1 MAGYRFTDDWYV
13 AADPQVARDVLR
25 RVEEWPTWWPSCV
38 SVRPVTPQ
46 GPRAGGQAW
55 RFTFQTR
62 LPYRMSFQADVVREE
77 PMAVE
82 TTVVGRVQG
91 EGRWRVDS
99 ADEGAR
105 VHFDWRV
112 NPQVPW
118 MRLLSPVAR
127 PAFIWNHESLMA
139 EGGCAFAGE
148 LGVAMPRPPA
158 SSPPVTAAAAQVA
171 ASLLVLAGLVL
182 LAGRAHSRRGREA
195 VKRARTRRICPV
207 MKGSIRP
214 GTG

>member
-1 MAGYRFTDDWYV
+1 VSGYRFTDDWYV
-13 AADPQVARDVLR
+13 AADPQVARNVLR

-38 SVRPVTPQ
+38 SVQPVAPQ
-46 GPRAGGQAW
+46 HPRAGRQAW

-77 PMAVE
+77 AMAVE

-105 VHFDWRV
+105 VHFDWMV
-112 NPQVPW
+112 VPQVPW

-127 PAFIWNHESLMA
+127 PVFIWNHESLMA
-139 EGGCAFAGE
+139 EGACAFAQE

-171 ASLLVLAGLVL
+171 ASLGVLAGLVL
-182 LAGRAHSRRGREA
+182 LAGRARSRRDPARP
-195 VKRARTRRICPV
+195 ARTRRQHAV
-207 MKGSIRP
+207 E
-214 GTG
+214 